1 MDLIPFYAR
10 LVATLDQC
18 LPDVAPLLADML
30 VKRFKSQLR
39 LKDQTYIQAKIKNA
53 RFIGM
58 QSSDV
63 SSSAYYV
70 HESL

>member
-30 VKRFKSQLR
+30 VKRFKSQVR
-39 LKDQTYIQAKIKNA
+39 SKDQTYIQAKIKNA
-53 RFIGM
+53 RFIGKLGSRFFVPWHVM
-58 QSSDV
+58 CI
-63 SSSAYYV
+63 
-70 HESL
+70 